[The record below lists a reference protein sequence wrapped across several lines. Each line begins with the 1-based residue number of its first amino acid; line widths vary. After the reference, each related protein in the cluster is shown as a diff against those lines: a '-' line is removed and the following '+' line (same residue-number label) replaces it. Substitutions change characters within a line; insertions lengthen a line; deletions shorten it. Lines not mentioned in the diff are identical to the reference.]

1 MLKNYLVVTLRN
13 LYKNKVFTLINIMGS
28 AGGYYLSVM
37 LLDSIWDYFVAI
49 SAGILLI
56 AVTIMFVA
64 TFITL
69 ILKIARASMKNPVD
83 SPRYE

>member
-1 MLKNYLVVTLRN
+1 MPKNYLVITLRN
-13 LYKNKVFTLINIMGS
+13 LYKNKVFTLTSILGS

-49 SAGILLI
+49 SAGILMI

-69 ILKIARASMKNPVD
+69 FFKIARASMKNPVD
-83 SPRYE
+83 SLRYE